1 MKLQKSG
8 VLLRLGAGFISI
20 IVINFFM
27 IQQLK
32 LTDAGELELSLGFY
46 LLLALQVLIAG
57 IVLFSIVKPLH
68 KTISML
74 DTLLTGDLDDNFK
87 TSSKDEFGLITQ
99 YINDL
104 QEKIKERIVWYQ
116 NILDALPFP
125 VSVTDMN
132 MKWTFINKAVED
144 MINQKREQVL
154 GKNCNNWN
162 TAVCKT
168 ENCPLHRLKNGENQT
183 LLELYGFN
191 FSAEA
196 AYVHDP
202 AGKTIGM
209 MEVLIDVTKST
220 RINNY
225 LDNEIHTL
233 SEDLIRMSQGDLTV
247 EPVTED
253 GDEYTQKT
261 REAILK
267 LNNSLTQ
274 TIRNMAEK
282 LEQVKAASDQ
292 VSSGAHQMAQASQ
305 SLAQGASE
313 QASNIEEV
321 SSSMQEMSAMTSQ
334 NTATAK
340 AALDLSRE
348 SRNTAEKSSSS
359 MEKLS
364 EAIQR
369 IKSSSDETF
378 KIIKT
383 IDEIAFQTNLL
394 ALNAAVEAARAG
406 EAGKGFAVVAEEVRN
421 LAMRSAD
428 AARETSDMI
437 EAAINNSDDGVKL
450 NLEVTESLQEMIS
463 QVNKIEELVD
473 EIASASDQQKDG
485 IDQVSNAMEQMSNVT
500 QQNSANSEE
509 TASVAEEL
517 TSQAEVMKEMVSEFK
532 INLSQSM
539 SASVKPQTSNGN
551 GKHSFDVPRV
561 AIREQ
566 KAKSEKSPEQL
577 IPFDEDAFDGF

>member
-1 MKLQKSG
+1 MKLEKSG
-8 VLLRLGAGFISI
+8 VLLRLGAGFLSI
-20 IVINFFM
+20 ILINFFM
-27 IQQLK
+27 IQQLEP
-32 LTDAGELELSLGFY
+32 TETGEWELSLVFY

-57 IVLFSIVKPLH
+57 IVLFSIVSPLK
-68 KTISML
+68 KTIAML
-74 DTLLTGDLDDNFK
+74 DTLLTGDLDDEFK
-87 TSSKDEFGLITQ
+87 SNNKDEFGLIAR

-104 QEKIKERIVWYQ
+104 QDKIKERIVWYQ

-144 MINQKREQVL
+144 MISQKRDQVL
-154 GKNCNNWN
+154 GKSCNNWN
-162 TAVCKT
+162 TAACKT
-168 ENCPLHRLKNGENQT
+168 ENCPLHRLQNGEKQT

-191 FSAEA
+191 FSAES

-202 AGKTIGM
+202 KGKTIGM
-209 MEVLIDVTKST
+209 MEVLVDVTKST

-225 LDNEIHTL
+225 LDHEINTL

-247 EPVTED
+247 IPVTED
-253 GDEYTQKT
+253 GDEYTKKT
-261 REAILK
+261 RESILK

-340 AALDLSRE
+340 AALNLSRE
-348 SRNTAEKSSSS
+348 SRDTAEKSSSR

-450 NLEVTESLQEMIS
+450 NLEVTESLQEMIN

-473 EIASASDQQKDG
+473 EIASANEQQKDG

-532 INLSQSM
+532 INSNQPV
-539 SASVKPQTSNGN
+539 SAPVKPQSSNGN
-551 GKHSFDVPRV
+551 GKHNFNVPKV
-561 AIREQ
+561 EIQTKKVETV
-566 KAKSEKSPEQL
+566 KSPEQL